1 LALHALDS
9 TSSWGD
15 LEGVLEGEGGGLAGV
30 EPRGGGGLGGLDVA
44 AEVGEQLVE
53 GLRHH
58 LLQQQQP
65 AGVLHE
71 AAGCGAGAGRLPGE
85 ACREGLIWQAVA
97 LAACGA
103 CGALQPLAAA
113 TDRLALLRCVC
124 ALEAGRQ
131 QAAAG
136 RLSGRARRPAPHEH
150 YLQRRLPDLVLAD
163 RGCGGGPQL
172 LRYLAG
178 LCMWDVQG

>member
-1 LALHALDS
+1 
-9 TSSWGD
+9 
-15 LEGVLEGEGGGLAGV
+15 VLELEGGGLAGV
-30 EPRGGGGLGGLDVA
+30 ELRGLGCLGGLDVA
-44 AEVGEQLVE
+44 QEVGEQLVH

-58 LLQQQQP
+58 LLGQQP
-65 AGVLHE
+65 GVLSAAAGV
-71 AAGCGAGAGRLPGE
+71 GAGAGQLPGE
-85 ACREGLIWQAVA
+85 ACQEGLIWQAAA

-103 CGALQPLAAA
+103 SGALQPLAGA

-136 RLSGRARRPAPHEH
+136 RLSGRSRRPAPHEH

-178 LCMWDVQG
+178 LCMVDVQC